1 VTATVPD
8 ALRDASRGTSRE
20 AYITGTGMYVPDKV
34 LTNADLERIVDT
46 TDEWITT
53 RTGIKE
59 RHIAANGVGSS
70 DMALPASRDAL
81 AAAGLTPED
90 VELIIV
96 STFTPDSPCPASS
109 CLLQEKLGAKNA
121 ASFDLNAA
129 CSGFIYGLTTARQ
142 FVVSGMYDRVLVV
155 GVDKLSSVTNWKDR
169 NTCVLFGDGAGAAVV
184 TCEKKGLKLRGGYL
198 GADGSMATLLH
209 VPGGGSVA
217 PATHET
223 VDQDLHYIIMKGREV
238 FKAAVLSMEKAV
250 DRLLKQEGIDKRE
263 IRWLI
268 PHQANMRIIKVLSD
282 YLELPM
288 EKVHLN
294 IQDYGNTSA
303 ATTAIGL
310 HLVNAAGQ
318 FARGEKIV
326 LVAFGGG
333 FTWGACLIE
342 C

>member
-1 VTATVPD
+1 M
-8 ALRDASRGTSRE
+8 RE
-20 AYITGTGMYVPDKV
+20 AYIAGTGMYAPDKV
-34 LTNADLERIVDT
+34 LTNADLEKIVDT
-46 TDEWITT
+46 TDEWITS

-59 RHIAANGVGSS
+59 RHIAADGTGSS
-70 DMALPASRDAL
+70 DMALPAARDAL
-81 AAAGLTPED
+81 AAAGLTPGD
-90 VELIIV
+90 LDLIIV
-96 STFTPDSPCPASS
+96 STFTPDSPCPSAA
-109 CLLQEKLGAKNA
+109 CLLQEKLGARNA

-142 FVVSGMYDRVLVV
+142 FVISGMYERVLVV

-169 NTCVLFGDGAGAAVV
+169 NTCVLFGDAAGAAVV
-184 TCEKKGLKLRGGYL
+184 TREPKRLKLRGGYL

-223 VDQDLHYIIMKGREV
+223 VDQDLHYIMMKGREV
-238 FKAAVLSMEKAV
+238 FKAAVLSMERAV
-250 DRLLKQEGIDKRE
+250 DRLLDQEGVEKRE

-268 PHQANMRIIKVLSD
+268 PHQANMRIIKVLGD
-282 YLELPM
+282 YLELSP
-288 EKVHLN
+288 EKVHKN
-294 IQDYGNTSA
+294 IESYGNTSA

-310 HLVNAAGQ
+310 HLVVDAGE
-318 FARGEKIV
+318 FDSSDKIV

-342 C
+342 CL